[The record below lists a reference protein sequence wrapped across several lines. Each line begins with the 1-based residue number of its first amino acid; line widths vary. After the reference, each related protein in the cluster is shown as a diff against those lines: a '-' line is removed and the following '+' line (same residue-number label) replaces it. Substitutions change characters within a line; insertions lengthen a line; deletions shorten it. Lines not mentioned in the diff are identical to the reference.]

1 MAATLKPK
9 INQEAFSTKAPKKG
23 DTKTEDGVKFV
34 YGPAGWKRVNKRLAE
49 QEKKKKEGKIAKKAS
64 TDTIKALKQ
73 DKGKI
78 VDRSRN
84 TAYG

>member
-9 INQEAFSTKAPKKG
+9 INKEAFSTKAPKKG

-34 YGPAGWKRVNKRLAE
+34 YGPAGWKRINKRLAE
-49 QEKKKKEGKIAKKAS
+49 QESKKKEKKVAS
-64 TDTIKALKQ
+64 TAARKTIKALKQ

>member
-34 YGPAGWKRVNKRLAE
+34 YGPAGWKRINKQLAE
-49 QEKKKKEGKIAKKAS
+49 QEKKKKTKKAIRLLKE
-64 TDTIKALKQ
+64 DDNGKA
-73 DKGKI
+73 G
-78 VDRSRN
+78 VPRPN
-84 TAYG
+84 TYPT